1 MFKQINNFVIKILMK
16 KGDRLKCLKKVDNLL
31 GMPLF
36 KKGEVYEV
44 LYINNEDFKV
54 MVCLNHTLYAN
65 EYNSFP
71 LEWVNEK
78 FKLMNV

>member
-1 MFKQINNFVIKILMK
+1 MKI
-16 KGDRLKCLKKVDNLL
+16 GDKLKCLKTVDNLL

-44 LYINNEDFKV
+44 LYINNEDVKV
-54 MVCLNHTLYAN
+54 MVCLNHTSYAN
-65 EYNSFP
+65 EYNQFS

-78 FKLMNV
+78 FKLMSV

>member
-1 MFKQINNFVIKILMK
+1 MK

>member
-1 MFKQINNFVIKILMK
+1 MLKQNNNFVIKNVMK
-16 KGDRLKCLKKVDNLL
+16 KGDKLKCLKTVDNLL

-44 LYINNEDFKV
+44 LYINNEDVKV

-65 EYNSFP
+65 EYNQFP

-78 FKLMNV
+78 FKVVK

>member
-1 MFKQINNFVIKILMK
+1 MLKHFNNLVIKNVMK
-16 KGDRLKCLKKVDNLL
+16 KGDKLKCLVTVDNLL

-44 LYINNEDFKV
+44 LYVNNEDVRV

-65 EYNSFP
+65 EYNQFP

-78 FKLMNV
+78 FKLVNV

>member
-1 MFKQINNFVIKILMK
+1 MKI
-16 KGDRLKCLKKVDNLL
+16 GDKLKCLKTVDNLL

-44 LYINNEDFKV
+44 LYINNEDVKV
-54 MVCLNHTLYAN
+54 MVCLNHPLYAN
-65 EYNSFP
+65 EYNQFS

-78 FKLMNV
+78 FKLMSV